1 MPRKALRWLPTA
13 PWIKPTLPATAHSH
27 PHPAGH
33 HLMQPFLTMPLSTHP
48 ALLAVNSDKPS
59 ACLPEGGTHS
69 ASHRTG
75 LFWSFPP
82 KRRSL
87 REPFSDLY
95 LLRPHLSSPALFA
108 SCHSFYKSSAE
119 GSIQGRCNAGHHA
132 SVCHRGHSPCLH
144 TCWQASGITP
154 VRMSGILSG
163 FIHIRAL
170 EICGSKGF
178 LVFHF
183 NTEGRS
189 VFGFKKWPVSL
200 DLLHAYFAK

>member
-1 MPRKALRWLPTA
+1 MASHCSLNKTHTPSNSPQPPTPSRA
-13 PWIKPTLPATAHSH
+13 PPHATLSH
-27 PHPAGH
+27 YASVHPSRPPHRY
-33 HLMQPFLTMPLSTHP
+33 
-48 ALLAVNSDKPS
+48 SDKPS

-75 LFWSFPP
+75 FFWSFPP

-108 SCHSFYKSSAE
+108 SCHSFYKSTAE

-178 LVFHF
+178 FVFHF
-183 NTEGRS
+183 NTEVRS
-189 VFGFKKWPVSL
+189 VFGLKKWPISL
-200 DLLHAYFAK
+200 DLLHAYFPK